1 MESITFSADPES
13 FGKIKTRVEGRKM
26 KLYIKL
32 NQQETEG
39 WNNIKQ
45 AFTDGNMSDDQ
56 LARIFLFRG
65 IQGMN
70 DDLNA
75 RINSMTD
82 EEREAALA
90 EFNEETAT
98 EETATE
104 ETATEETATEETAT
118 EETATEETATD
129 GTTK

>member
-13 FGKIKTRVEGRKM
+13 FGKIKIRTEGRRM
-26 KLYIKL
+26 KLYINL
-32 NQQETEG
+32 NKEETDG
-39 WNNIKQ
+39 WNNIKT
-45 AFTDGNMSDDQ
+45 AFTDGSMSDDQ
-56 LARIFLFRG
+56 LARVFLFRG

-104 ETATEETATEETAT
+104 ETATEETATEELV
-118 EETATEETATD
+118 TD
-129 GTTK
+129 GTSK

>member
-118 EETATEETATD
+118 D

>member
-118 EETATEETATD
+118 EETATD

>member
-98 EETATE
+98 EETAT
-104 ETATEETATEETAT
+104 
-118 EETATEETATD
+118 D

>member
-13 FGKIKTRVEGRKM
+13 FGKIKIRTEGRRM
-26 KLYIKL
+26 KLYINL
-32 NQQETEG
+32 NKEETDG
-39 WNNIKQ
+39 WNNIKT
-45 AFTDGNMSDDQ
+45 AFTDGSMSDDQ
-56 LARIFLFRG
+56 LARVFLFRG

-118 EETATEETATD
+118 EELVTD
-129 GTTK
+129 GTSK